1 MLGDLLMSF
10 FEVARQGSVTAAAKQ
25 LRLSQPTVTGRIRQL
40 EEMYGVELF
49 HRRGS
54 RLDLSD
60 LGVSL
65 MPIVERLAQQEGD
78 VDFLLRN
85 AGDLRTGNLRVGAT
99 GPYYILPSVAAFRT
113 RHPTIEITIEFGNS
127 QQMLEAL
134 SEVRIDLAV
143 SSHAV
148 DDERLHRITLAE
160 DAMVLVVPADDP
172 LARRSH
178 VGLCDIAGC
187 QLLMREPGSIT
198 RRVTEEALAAASVE
212 PAGMSIIGSREAIY
226 EAISLGLGCSI
237 VPAREAPRR
246 PDVRVQPFAE
256 HAPVIHEYL
265 YFLKERKD
273 ARLVRAFLD
282 CLTPL
287 HTHAPKKKADALIAK
302 VMAMD
307 TAATR

>member
-10 FEVARQGSVTAAAKQ
+10 FEVARQGSVTSAAKH

-99 GPYYILPSVAAFRT
+99 GPYYILPSVAAFRA

-160 DAMVLVVPADDP
+160 DTMVLVVPLDHA
-172 LARRSH
+172 LARRPNMT
-178 VGLCDIAGC
+178 LDDIAGC
-187 QLLMREPGSIT
+187 QLLMREPGSVT
-198 RRVTEEALAAASVE
+198 RRVTEDAFAKAGIE
-212 PAGMSIIGSREAIY
+212 PANTSIIGSREAIY

-246 PDVRVQPFAE
+246 PDVRVLPFAGT
-256 HAPVIHEYL
+256 APVIHEYL

-273 ARLVRAFLD
+273 ARLVCAFLD
-282 CLTPL
+282 CVDPRLAQ
-287 HTHAPKKKADALIAK
+287 APNKKADAFIAK

>member
-10 FEVARQGSVTAAAKQ
+10 FEVARQGSVTGAAKR

-99 GPYYILPSVAAFRT
+99 GPYYILPSVAAFRA
-113 RHPTIEITIEFGNS
+113 RYPTIEITIEFGNS

-148 DDERLHRITLAE
+148 DDERLHRITLA
-160 DAMVLVVPADDP
+160 DDTMVLVVPLDSP
-172 LARRSH
+172 LARRPH
-178 VGLCDIAGC
+178 VTLDDVAGC
-187 QLLMREPGSIT
+187 QLLMA
-198 RRVTEEALAAASVE
+198 RR
-212 PAGMSIIGSREAIY
+212 PAGQP
-226 EAISLGLGCSI
+226 LPH
-237 VPAREAPRR
+237 PAARRDRQPRG
-246 PDVRVQPFAE
+246 
-256 HAPVIHEYL
+256 HL
-265 YFLKERKD
+265 
-273 ARLVRAFLD
+273 
-282 CLTPL
+282 
-287 HTHAPKKKADALIAK
+287 
-302 VMAMD
+302 
-307 TAATR
+307 

>member
-10 FEVARQGSVTAAAKQ
+10 FEVARQGSVTAAAKR

-40 EEMYGVELF
+40 EETYGVELF

-99 GPYYILPSVAAFRT
+99 GPYYILPSVAAFRS
-113 RHPTIEITIEFGNS
+113 RHPTVEITIELGNS

-134 SEVRIDLAV
+134 SEVRLDLAV

-148 DDERLHRITLAE
+148 DDDRL
-160 DAMVLVVPADDP
+160 
-172 LARRSH
+172 S
-178 VGLCDIAGC
+178 
-187 QLLMREPGSIT
+187 
-198 RRVTEEALAAASVE
+198 RVTLE
-212 PAGMSIIGSREAIY
+212 IG
-226 EAISLGLGCSI
+226 
-237 VPAREAPRR
+237 
-246 PDVRVQPFAE
+246 
-256 HAPVIHEYL
+256 
-265 YFLKERKD
+265 
-273 ARLVRAFLD
+273 RA
-282 CLTPL
+282 
-287 HTHAPKKKADALIAK
+287 H
-302 VMAMD
+302 V
-307 TAATR
+307 